1 MLTTGIVMPNANQ
14 RIARSVTTCGTATS
28 GQTAIVMVMIM
39 AIIALIFTQISV
51 INLNLLSI
59 SNERVSGE
67 ALHMKAEGY
76 LESAALRYLRDIS
89 YTGETVNDGNAVC
102 TVTVSD
108 IGGFNRDF
116 DVVCSEGSRSR
127 HVGMDVTYSAGAF
140 QFSKQEKR

>member
-1 MLTTGIVMPNANQ
+1 MPNANQ
-14 RIARSVTTCGTATS
+14 RIAGSVTTCGTATS
-28 GQTAIVMVMIM
+28 GQTAIIMVMIM

-108 IGGFNRDF
+108 IGGVNPGFF
-116 DVVCSEGSRSR
+116 VVCSGGKRSPR
-127 HVGMDVTYSAGAF
+127 RGPGGAF
-140 QFSKQEKR
+140 FSGGFHFF

>member
-1 MLTTGIVMPNANQ
+1 MPNANQ
-14 RIARSVTTCGTATS
+14 RIAGSVTTCGTATS
-28 GQTAIVMVMIM
+28 GQTAIIMVMIM

-89 YTGETVNDGNAVC
+89 YTGETVNDGMGFC
-102 TVTVSD
+102 RFPLFD
-108 IGGFNRDF
+108 WGGFTRF
-116 DVVCSEGSRSR
+116 FVVVGREGARRR
-127 HVGMDVTYSAGAF
+127 HVGMDVTY
-140 QFSKQEKR
+140 